1 MTGAVADRLTL
12 CLIAKNEE
20 AMLPGCLASV
30 RGVADEVVLVDTGST
45 DRTREVARE
54 AGALVLTRPWDDD
67 FAAPRNLAIERATGG
82 WVLVLDADE
91 RLAAGAGKVIRK
103 ALRHADFDLG
113 FLRFH
118 NASRADAPAD
128 EITSGA
134 ARAGAPYSLPRLMRR
149 LPDLR
154 FRGIIHENVND
165 WAAAHGNRY
174 RLLPADVVHLG
185 YVRELE
191 GSLAKRDRNLALLR
205 RRMALEPDDVTAYGY
220 VAQELFQRGEV
231 AEAEAVAARGWALLP
246 TQPAHRSM
254 RRVAVVRAT
263 VAVQRGQPSVAL
275 EVLDAVERREVS
287 NPDYAL
293 LRGMAEE
300 LAGYAAASGSPD
312 RARALAAAAAA
323 YQRGLDQLARGDFL
337 QVVLMEAPLGL
348 TRLGVVLLGLG
359 RAAEAAEAFARAEA
373 AGAGLDAVVG
383 RAEAQVR
390 QGGAAAALALLEPH
404 LRDRPEPWLVAALAA
419 ASIGARADASLSLG
433 LAGAQGGGYASPHYR
448 ELHRDLAA
456 ALGAAR

>member
-1 MTGAVADRLTL
+1 MADRLTL

-30 RGVADEVVLVDTGST
+30 RGVADEVVVVDTGSA
-45 DRTREVARE
+45 DRTPALARA
-54 AGALVLTRPWDDD
+54 AGAVVLTRPWDDD
-67 FAAPRNLAIERATGG
+67 FSAPRNLAIERATGD

-91 RLAAGAGKVIRK
+91 RLAPGAGTAIRQ
-103 ALRHADFDLG
+103 ALRGADFDLG
-113 FLRFH
+113 FLRYH
-118 NASRADAPAD
+118 NASRADADPA
-128 EITSGA
+128 EIASGA

-174 RLLPADVVHLG
+174 RLLAADVVHLG

-220 VAQELFQRGEV
+220 VAQELHQRGELD
-231 AEAEAVAARGWALLP
+231 EAEAVAARGWALLAV
-246 TQPAHRSM
+246 QPPHRSM

-263 VAVQRGQPSVAL
+263 IAVQRGQPGVAL
-275 EVLDAVERREVS
+275 EVLDAVERREVG

-300 LAGYAAASGSPD
+300 LAGYAAPAGTPE

-323 YQRGLDQLARGDFL
+323 YQRGLDELARGDFL
-337 QVVLMEAPLGL
+337 QVILMEAPLGL
-348 TRLGVVLLGLG
+348 TRLGVVRLGLG
-359 RAAEAAEAFARAEA
+359 RAADAAEAFERAEA
-373 AGAGLDAVVG
+373 AGAGVEALVG
-383 RAEAQVR
+383 RAEALVR
-390 QGGAAAALALLEPH
+390 QGAAAAALSLLEPH

-419 ASIGARADASLSLG
+419 AALGARADAGLFLG
-433 LAGAQGGGYASPHYR
+433 RAGAQGGAYGSPHYR

-456 ALGAAR
+456 ALGAGR